1 MRVRLLTK
9 PDCPDCD
16 SVRDLLSKLAP
27 IYGVNIQEIDTSA
40 DTDQGTFGPVEAGV
54 QLPIVQVVDVP
65 VGRLV
70 HPITEPEL
78 KAYLSMA
85 QDVMSASWQQ
95 RSVTVH
101 RETALDRIAHYMGKH
116 WLRLALIGLG
126 IFVTLPWLA
135 PIFASLG
142 WWGLANPIYTAY
154 AIQCHQLPER
164 EAHIFGYEVCQCW
177 RCNALYGGMFLFGL
191 VYLSARDRA
200 MPGLKWLK
208 KPLPI
213 WSFALL
219 LIPII
224 IDGLSHTFDLR
235 EPGFTTASSTFGSF
249 LVGDQ
254 MFSLNWTLRIITGLA
269 AALGS
274 IWFAFPRMQR
284 ALDDAEALRLMY
296 RKAAVGRA
304 QVGANS

>member
-1 MRVRLLTK
+1 MLSRL
-9 PDCPDCD
+9 
-16 SVRDLLSKLAP
+16 SVT
-27 IYGVNIQEIDTSA
+27 YGVVVQEVENAA
-40 DTDQGTFGPVEAGV
+40 DTLTPVEAGV

-65 VGRLV
+65 VGRLL

-85 QDVMSASWQQ
+85 QDVMSASWKD
-95 RSVTVH
+95 RSVTVR
-101 RETALDRIAHYMGKH
+101 RETALDRMAHYMGQH

-135 PIFASLG
+135 PIFAALG

-191 VYLSARDRA
+191 VYMSARDRGL
-200 MPGLKWLK
+200 PWLKWLK

-213 WSFALL
+213 WTFALL
-219 LIPII
+219 LIPILV
-224 IDGLSHTFDLR
+224 DGLSHTFAVR
-235 EPGFTTASSTFGSF
+235 EPGFTTAASTFGSF

-269 AALGS
+269 AALAA
-274 IWFAFPRMQR
+274 IWFSFPRMQR
-284 ALDDAEALRLMY
+284 ALEDAEALRLMY
-296 RKAAVGRA
+296 RQSAIARRQA
-304 QVGANS
+304 GASS

>member
-1 MRVRLLTK
+1 VRLLTQ
-9 PDCPDCD
+9 PNCPDCD
-16 SVRDLLSKLAP
+16 NVRSMLSKVALT
-27 IYGVNIQEIDTSA
+27 YGVDIEEVDASA
-40 DTDQGTFGPVEAGV
+40 GESALGPVEANI
-54 QLPIVQVVDVP
+54 QLPVVQVVDVP

-70 HPITEPEL
+70 HPISEPEL

-85 QDVMSASWQQ
+85 QDVMSSAWQH

-101 RETALDRIAHYMGKH
+101 HESVLDRVARFVGKH
-116 WLRLALIGLG
+116 WLRLGLIGLG

-135 PIFASLG
+135 PIFAALG
-142 WWGLANPIYTAY
+142 WWALADPIYTAY

-191 VYLSARDRA
+191 VYLAARDRGV
-200 MPGLKWLK
+200 PGLKWLK

-213 WSFALL
+213 WSFALF

-224 IDGLSHTFDLR
+224 IDGLSHTFALR
-235 EPGFTTASSTFGSF
+235 EPGFTTDPATFGSF
-249 LVGDQ
+249 LLGDQ
-254 MFSLNWTLRIITGLA
+254 IFSLNWTLRIITGLM

-284 ALDDAEALRLMY
+284 ALEDAEALRVMY
-296 RKAAVGRA
+296 RNAALARG
-304 QVGANS
+304 